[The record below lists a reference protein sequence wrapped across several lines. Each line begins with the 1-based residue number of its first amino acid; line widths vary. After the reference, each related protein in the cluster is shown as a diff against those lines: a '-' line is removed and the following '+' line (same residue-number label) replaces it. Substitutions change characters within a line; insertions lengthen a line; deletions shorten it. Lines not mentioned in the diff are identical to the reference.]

1 MRQLI
6 RFEIGKMLRRPLVL
20 ASFIGLIFFMAIM
33 EYNWVVPGYG
43 AVVSAANGQRVTLE
57 NFKAIQAS
65 KEISDI
71 YSGSFTDEKVR
82 AIIEAYD
89 MPDSFWEANGLDP
102 NRERYYSHNLMYDTL
117 SVNGFIDYDG
127 GYSGLTVKDV
137 FGTLAPDLIIGYST
151 GWECTVYTLLYTFLT
166 WGCIVVIIV
175 APVFSE
181 EYTSHMDALILT
193 GIHGRKKCTVAKT
206 IASFIIAITGSLLC
220 VAVSTLLLLTVHGS
234 MGWDSSVQ
242 LGELQIFERIPY
254 RMNWLQAYG
263 LACLAWFGGILV
275 LTSIVLVVSALAK
288 NSFSALVIAF
298 SIYVVPMFLPWN
310 LLPESVEF
318 WGHLFPINQMQ
329 LMNLLSFHK
338 LSLGSLEF
346 APVYLAVPITVIA
359 LVTGILWSKKEF
371 SHHQVV

>member
-20 ASFIGLIFFMAIM
+20 ASLIGLTFFMAIM

-43 AVVSAANGQRVTLE
+43 AVVAAANGQRVTLE
-57 NFKAIQAS
+57 NFEAIQAS
-65 KEISDI
+65 KEISAI
-71 YSGSFTDEKVR
+71 YSGPFTDEKVR

-102 NRERYYSHNLMYDTL
+102 NTERYYSHNLMYDIL
-117 SVNGFIDYDG
+117 SINGFVDHDG
-127 GYSGLTVKDV
+127 GYSGLTVEDV
-137 FGTLAPDLIIGYST
+137 FGALTPDLTIGYST
-151 GWECTVYTLLYTFLT
+151 GWECTVYMLLYTFLT
-166 WGCIVVIIV
+166 WGCILVIIV

-206 IASFIIAITGSLLC
+206 IASFIIAIMGSVSCL
-220 VAVSTLLLLTVHGS
+220 AVSTLLLLAVHGS

-242 LGELQIFERIPY
+242 LGELQMFERVSY
-254 RMNWLQAYG
+254 QMNWLQAYG

-298 SIYVVPMFLPWN
+298 AIYVVPMFLPWS

-318 WGHLFPINQMQ
+318 WGYLFPINQMQ
-329 LMNLLSFHK
+329 LMNLFAINK

-346 APVYLAVPITVIA
+346 APIFLAVPITVIA
-359 LVTGILWSKKEF
+359 LIAGILWAKKEF
-371 SHHQVV
+371 SNHQVV

>member
-6 RFEIGKMLRRPLVL
+6 SFEIGKMLRRPLVL

-43 AVVSAANGQRVTLE
+43 AVVAAANGQRTTLE
-57 NFKAIQAS
+57 SFEAIQAS
-65 KEISDI
+65 KEISAI
-71 YSGSFTDEKVR
+71 YSGPFTDEKVQ

-89 MPDSFWEANGLDP
+89 MPDPFWEANGLDP
-102 NRERYYSHNLMYDTL
+102 GMERYYSHNLMYDTL
-117 SVNGFIDYDG
+117 SVNGFIDHKG
-127 GYSGLTVKDV
+127 GYSGLTVNEA
-137 FGTLAPDLIIGYST
+137 FGALSPDLIIGYST
-151 GWECTVYTLLYTFLT
+151 GWECTVYMLLYIFLT
-166 WGCIVVIIV
+166 WGCILVIII

-220 VAVSTLLLLTVHGS
+220 LAVSTLLLLTVHGS

-242 LGELQIFERIPY
+242 LGELQIFISVPY

-263 LACLAWFGGILV
+263 LSCIAWFGGILV

-298 SIYVVPMFLPWN
+298 TIYVMPMFLPWN

-318 WGHLFPINQMQ
+318 WGYLLPINQMQ
-329 LMNLLSFHK
+329 LMNLLSSK
-338 LSLGSLEF
+338 QLMLGSLEF
-346 APVYLAVPITVIA
+346 TPVYLAVPITIIA
-359 LVTGILWSKKEF
+359 LIAGILWSKREF
-371 SHHQVV
+371 SNHQVV